1 MVGIDLRPAAQRS
14 FSRRRSAGLAAAFQL
29 ADHILVSTKPLPDRL
44 PSNWRRTSPI
54 RRLSPR
60 KYLHLGYRTNNSK
73 ICNCAGIARLLSHCS
88 NLLITCLAS
97 IKGDPSRDS
106 LLKRRPSLVAMCS
119 LEQFVPHPGDLLR
132 ISTTEVRRAAGKPV
146 TITE

>member
-54 RRLSPR
+54 KRLSPK
-60 KYLHLGYRTNNSK
+60 KYLHWGYRTNNSK

-97 IKGDPSRDS
+97 I
-106 LLKRRPSLVAMCS
+106 
-119 LEQFVPHPGDLLR
+119 
-132 ISTTEVRRAAGKPV
+132 
-146 TITE
+146 